1 MSQEYPYK
9 CSVITPIYNEEKN
22 LNDFLS
28 MLEDIY
34 DPDIQFILIDDGS
47 TDKTLEIIS
56 SDSRICNNT
65 NIKIISKANG
75 GAAEARLVGINNADS
90 GFIAFCDCDDKLD
103 RLSLSKALVE
113 FDNNAEIDLS
123 LFDYHVSLSHNDLA
137 RFNYAIKN
145 WPVSGYTAFE
155 NTIASWGIHAFGV
168 YRKETILAG
177 YSAAKK
183 FEANV
188 TNNVNDDEFIARMAM
203 LHARQITLS
212 GGRYYYSEN
221 MLSTTRRINGDLFK
235 MAFTAQR
242 LANFITGRAELNMLI
257 PAVHLYMT
265 RVATNLTI
273 KRFLWRKK
281 IVHKQEWDNAV
292 AALVKRIGINNLI
305 VITKHN
311 KKLLFWSLFKI
322 LALKGIYG
330 FRNAK

>member
-1 MSQEYPYK
+1 MSQEYPFK
-9 CSVITPIYNEEKN
+9 CSVITPVYNEERN
-22 LNDFLS
+22 LSAFLS
-28 MLEDIY
+28 MLEEIY
-34 DPDIQFILIDDGS
+34 DPEIQFILIDDGS
-47 TDKTLEIIS
+47 TDKTLEVIS
-56 SDSRICNNT
+56 NDSRICNNK
-65 NIKIISKANG
+65 NIKIISKTNG

-103 RLSLSKALVE
+103 RLSLTKALTE
-113 FDNNAEIDLS
+113 FDNNAEIDLV
-123 LFDYHVSLSHNDLA
+123 LFDYYVCSSHNELT

-155 NTIASWGIHAFGV
+155 NTIASWGIHAFGI

-177 YSAAKK
+177 YFTTKK
-183 FEANV
+183 SEDNAS
-188 TNNVNDDEFIARMAM
+188 NNVNDDEFIARMAM
-203 LHARQITLS
+203 LSARQITLS
-212 GGRYYYSEN
+212 EGRYYYSEN
-221 MLSTTRRINGDLFK
+221 TLSTTRRINGNLFK

-242 LANFITGRAELNMLI
+242 LADFITGRTELNLLI

-281 IVHKQEWDNAV
+281 ITHKKEWDSAV
-292 AALVKRIGINNLI
+292 AALVGRIAIDNLI

-311 KKLLFWSLFKI
+311 KKLLIWSLLKV